1 MQVSHIDPKP
11 AHHRRLIAN
20 QEVPSKEELRS
31 VLYSDVRPQNDPT
44 ESLKE
49 EDGIR
54 KDQKREIVII
64 EDGVQ

>member
-31 VLYSDVRPQNDPT
+31 VLFSDVRPQDPN
-44 ESLKE
+44 EGIKE
-49 EDGIR
+49 EEGTKMGR
-54 KDQKREIVII
+54 EREIVII